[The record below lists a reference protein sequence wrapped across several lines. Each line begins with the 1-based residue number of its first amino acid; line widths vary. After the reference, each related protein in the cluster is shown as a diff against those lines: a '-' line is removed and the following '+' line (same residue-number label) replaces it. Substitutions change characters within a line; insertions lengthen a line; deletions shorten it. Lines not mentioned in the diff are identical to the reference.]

1 MVDTIVRIE
10 RARAKHKKYTA
21 IVRDSS
27 THRERRVNFGD
38 ARYQQ
43 FRDSTPL
50 RLYSGSDHGDAK
62 RRRAYF
68 MRHSGV
74 ATKDAAVKKE
84 TLRGIT
90 PRLLS
95 HMYLW

>member
-1 MVDTIVRIE
+1 MVFVIVRIE
-10 RARAKHKKYTA
+10 RARSKHKKYTA

-27 THRERRVNFGD
+27 TGRERRVNFGD
-38 ARYQQ
+38 SRYQQ
-43 FRDSTPL
+43 FRDSTSL
-50 RLYSGSDHGDAK
+50 RLYSGKDHGDAK

-74 ATKDAAVKKE
+74 ETKDAAIKREK
-84 TLRGIT
+84 TRGIT

>member
-1 MVDTIVRIE
+1 MVHVIVRIE

-27 THRERRVNFGD
+27 TGRERRVNFGD
-38 ARYQQ
+38 SRYQQ
-43 FRDSTPL
+43 FRDTTPL
-50 RLYSGSDHGDAK
+50 RLYSGKDHGDAK

-74 ATKDAAVKKE
+74 ATKDAAVKREK
-84 TLRGIT
+84 TSGIT

>member
-1 MVDTIVRIE
+1 MVHVIVRIE
-10 RARAKHKKYTA
+10 RARAQNKKYTA

-27 THRERRVNFGD
+27 TGRERRVNFGD
-38 ARYQQ
+38 SRYQQ